1 MVQLMHTWGENFVVR
16 FPLPWSRWVFLH
28 EPQAVQALLEDINP
42 EKAPDFTR
50 GLHAIAKGG
59 LLTAPYEAW
68 LVERRRV
75 APTMTERYVG
85 DLHQIF
91 EEEAEHLWA
100 RLEDAASGG
109 TVIEMD
115 AALVGTLFDVIAR
128 ITIGRSLGFEAD
140 ARSQTMTRSIESA
153 LDEAMRRIVL
163 PPGAGYLTALTPA
176 GRQYRAAMR
185 DIDALLDDCV
195 QQRIRDRSGAPEGSC
210 SGGVRT
216 DLLGVLLD
224 AFDERVLTLQDVKDQ
239 LLTFLLAGH
248 DTTAHTLTWML
259 WEIAR
264 DPDLQ
269 EALAAEAHAAL
280 PLRSD
285 FPRGRACL
293 AKLDLLDR
301 VWQEALRK
309 HPVAATGTLRQLHSA
324 ATVPTARA
332 PDGTYNERAALA
344 ALLQLPAH
352 AKISIPP
359 FSVQRNPR
367 HWPDPERFD
376 PRRFEAA
383 AVSARHP
390 FAFQVRV

>member
-1 MVQLMHTWGENFVVR
+1 MVQLMHEWGDNFVVR

-59 LLTAPYEAW
+59 LLTAPWEAW

-100 RLEDAASGG
+100 RLEDAAAGG
-109 TVIEMD
+109 TAIEMD
-115 AALVGTLFDVIAR
+115 SALVGTLFDVIAR
-128 ITIGRSLGFEAD
+128 ITIGRSLGFKAD
-140 ARSQTMTRSIESA
+140 ASSQTMTSSIESA

-163 PPGAGYLTALTPA
+163 PPGAGWLTALTPA
-176 GRQYRAAMR
+176 GRQYREAMG
-185 DIDALLDDCV
+185 DIDALLEDCV
-195 QQRIRDRSGAPEGSC
+195 QQRLRDRSGGP
-210 SGGVRT
+210 GGGGNGGRT

-224 AFDERVLTLQDVKDQ
+224 AYDERVLTLQDVKDQ

-259 WEIAR
+259 WEIASES
-264 DPDLQ
+264 DLQ
-269 EALAAEAHAAL
+269 EALAEEARAAL
-280 PLRSD
+280 PSRSD

-293 AKLDLLDR
+293 AQLELLDR

-309 HPVAATGTLRQLHSA
+309 HPVAATGTLRQLHTA
-324 ATVPTARA
+324 ATVPTARS
-332 PDGTYNERAALA
+332 PDGTYADGTAPA
-344 ALLQLPAH
+344 ALLQLPAQ

-359 FSVQRNPR
+359 FSVHRNPR
-367 HWPDPERFD
+367 HWPEPESFD